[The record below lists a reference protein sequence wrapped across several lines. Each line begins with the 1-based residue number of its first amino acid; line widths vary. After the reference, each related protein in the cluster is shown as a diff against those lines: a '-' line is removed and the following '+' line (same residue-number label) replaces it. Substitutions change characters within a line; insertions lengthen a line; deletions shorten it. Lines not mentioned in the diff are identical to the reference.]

1 MSDNNIKNVV
11 DFREV
16 NQIQKGA
23 ISKAEKVIATRKEG
37 IVQVKQNENDTI
49 HMKSIRDFVKSFSAV
64 TDEKTKDKMVD
75 AVIYRKYVPFLQ
87 KEIMLLAMQ
96 NNSIREVDG
105 IKQVDSLVRYI
116 NFITA
121 ILSLYTNLKVKV
133 DGDNGYNGF
142 EAYDMLKESGALGAI
157 INKIGEAEYTELKTM
172 EDMIYEDMD
181 RQQYSTEAYLG
192 KQITRF
198 GNLIGMSMSEA
209 IDKLLEL
216 YNNTSPEDIKQFID
230 TVKEEIKNKNTQ
242 KTE

>member
-23 ISKAEKVIATRKEG
+23 ISKAEKGITTRKEG
-37 IVQVKQNENDTI
+37 IAQAKQNENDTI
-49 HMKSIRDFVKSFSAV
+49 HTKSIRDFVKSFSTV

-87 KEIMLLAMQ
+87 KEVMLLAMQ

-157 INKIGEAEYTELKTM
+157 INK
-172 EDMIYEDMD
+172 
-181 RQQYSTEAYLG
+181 
-192 KQITRF
+192 
-198 GNLIGMSMSEA
+198 
-209 IDKLLEL
+209 
-216 YNNTSPEDIKQFID
+216 
-230 TVKEEIKNKNTQ
+230 
-242 KTE
+242 